1 MPPTPSDGF
10 FVVNEGRFGK
20 DNRWV
25 NYFKYNNGTYDPSYR
40 VYRVANPGDKL
51 GVTSQ
56 FATIWGNH
64 AYFCSNQGNRS
75 GKIYLCI
82 DCYFQW
88 GMCRENSTYRY
99 YRINNTNSK
108 SGRKLFNS
116 LEPLQN
122 FKSLILPFI

>member
-1 MPPTPSDGF
+1 MEIADDKAIPPTPSDGF

-82 DCYFQW
+82 TVISNRVCVEKTVHIDIT
-88 GMCRENSTYRY
+88 E
-99 YRINNTNSK
+99 
-108 SGRKLFNS
+108 
-116 LEPLQN
+116 
-122 FKSLILPFI
+122 